1 MKKFI
6 LLFQVAL
13 LALTSCKGQQNEAFK
28 QVTSEEFAKQ
38 IEKNTTASIIDVRT
52 PEEFQEGHLQN
63 AKNINFYSENFEKE
77 ILLLDKKQTVFI
89 YCRSGGRSTSA
100 ANKMIELGFT
110 DIVELDNGFLEW
122 SSQNRPMTK

>member
-1 MKKFI
+1 MKKII

-28 QVTSEEFAKQ
+28 QVSSEEFSTQ
-38 IEKNTTASIIDVRT
+38 IEANASAPIIDVRT

-63 AKNINFYSENFEKE
+63 AKNINFHSETFEKD
-77 ILLLDKKQTVFI
+77 ILLLDKNQTVFI

>member
-38 IEKNTTASIIDVRT
+38 IEKNTTAPIIDVRT

-63 AKNINFYSENFEKE
+63 AKNINFYSETFEKE